1 MFRCDYTDCKP
12 KGNRQEVIMNTI
24 NSAAALS
31 STKED
36 SLKKLVFA
44 GIFAALT
51 YIVFTFLSIPI
62 PTIAGDKVTVHLGNA
77 FCVLGA
83 LILGSFY
90 GGAGGALGL
99 TIADL
104 MDPVYIVQAPITFV
118 IKFLMGILV
127 GTIRPCQGIP
137 LDSSS
142 SCSRPPFQRGLRS
155 HDPLLLQDPD
165 PRQACRRGILRDQ
178 HRRDGHQFRGLRL
191 HRNRS
196 LYVPQGTAQE
206 DRTVLLFLIIS
217 VICKAPC
224 RAAAG
229 GFCYIRR
236 FQHNWAQ
243 KKNIEELYTIKK
255 CINGALY

>member
-1 MFRCDYTDCKP
+1 
-12 KGNRQEVIMNTI
+12 MNTM

-31 STKED
+31 STRED

-127 GTIRPCQGIP
+127 GFIAHRMGHISTEKDLAKVFRWTVAAVVAG
-137 LDSSS
+137 SSANLPQRYP
-142 SCSRPPFQRGLRS
+142 SRS
-155 HDPLLLQDPD
+155 TS
-165 PRQACRRGILRDQ
+165 A
-178 HRRDGHQFRGLRL
+178 
-191 HRNRS
+191 
-196 LYVPQGTAQE
+196 
-206 DRTVLLFLIIS
+206 
-217 VICKAPC
+217 
-224 RAAAG
+224 
-229 GFCYIRR
+229 
-236 FQHNWAQ
+236 
-243 KKNIEELYTIKK
+243 
-255 CINGALY
+255 

>member
-1 MFRCDYTDCKP
+1 MFRCGYTDCKP
-12 KGNRQEVIMNTI
+12 NGNRQEVIMNSM

-31 STKED
+31 STRED

-127 GTIRPCQGIP
+127 GTIA
-137 LDSSS
+137 
-142 SCSRPPFQRGLRS
+142 
-155 HDPLLLQDPD
+155 HKM
-165 PRQACRRGILRDQ
+165 
-178 HRRDGHQFRGLRL
+178 GHISTEKDLSKVFRW
-191 HRNRS
+191 
-196 LYVPQGTAQE
+196 
-206 DRTVLLFLIIS
+206 TVAAVVAGLLFNAVCDPTIRYFYKILILGKPAAEVSFAINIGVTAINS
-217 VICKAPC
+217 VVSAFIATGLYMSLRAPL
-224 RAAAG
+224 
-229 GFCYIRR
+229 
-236 FQHNWAQ
+236 
-243 KKNIEELYTIKK
+243 KKTGLFFYF
-255 CINGALY
+255 

>member
-1 MFRCDYTDCKP
+1 MDT
-12 KGNRQEVIMNTI
+12 MNST
-24 NSAAALS
+24 AVLS
-31 STKED
+31 STRED

-127 GTIRPCQGIP
+127 GVIAHKMGHISTEKDLSKVFRWTVAAVVAGLLFNAVCDPTIRYFYKILILGKPAAEVSFAINIGVTAINSVVSAFIATGLYMSLRAP
-137 LDSSS
+137 LKKT
-142 SCSRPPFQRGLRS
+142 G
-155 HDPLLLQDPD
+155 
-165 PRQACRRGILRDQ
+165 
-178 HRRDGHQFRGLRL
+178 
-191 HRNRS
+191 
-196 LYVPQGTAQE
+196 
-206 DRTVLLFLIIS
+206 LFLY
-217 VICKAPC
+217 
-224 RAAAG
+224 
-229 GFCYIRR
+229 F
-236 FQHNWAQ
+236 
-243 KKNIEELYTIKK
+243 
-255 CINGALY
+255 

>member
-1 MFRCDYTDCKP
+1 M
-12 KGNRQEVIMNTI
+12 

-44 GIFAALT
+44 SIFAALT

-118 IKFLMGILV
+118 IKFPMGVLV
-127 GTIRPCQGIP
+127 GTIA
-137 LDSSS
+137 
-142 SCSRPPFQRGLRS
+142 
-155 HDPLLLQDPD
+155 HKM
-165 PRQACRRGILRDQ
+165 
-178 HRRDGHQFRGLRL
+178 GHISTEKDLSKVFRW
-191 HRNRS
+191 
-196 LYVPQGTAQE
+196 
-206 DRTVLLFLIIS
+206 TVAAVVAGLLFNAVCDPTIRYFYKILILGKPAAEVSFAINIGVTAINS
-217 VICKAPC
+217 VVSAFIATGLYMSLRAPL
-224 RAAAG
+224 
-229 GFCYIRR
+229 
-236 FQHNWAQ
+236 
-243 KKNIEELYTIKK
+243 KKTGLFFYF
-255 CINGALY
+255 

>member
-12 KGNRQEVIMNTI
+12 KGNRQEVIMNTM
-24 NSAAALS
+24 NSAATLS

-127 GTIRPCQGIP
+127 GTIA
-137 LDSSS
+137 
-142 SCSRPPFQRGLRS
+142 
-155 HDPLLLQDPD
+155 HKM
-165 PRQACRRGILRDQ
+165 
-178 HRRDGHQFRGLRL
+178 GHISTEKDLAKVFRW
-191 HRNRS
+191 
-196 LYVPQGTAQE
+196 
-206 DRTVLLFLIIS
+206 TVAAVVAGLLFNAVCDPTIRYFYKILILGKPAAEVSFAINIGVTAINS
-217 VICKAPC
+217 VVSAFIATGLYMSLRAPL
-224 RAAAG
+224 
-229 GFCYIRR
+229 
-236 FQHNWAQ
+236 
-243 KKNIEELYTIKK
+243 KKTGLFFYF
-255 CINGALY
+255 

>member
-1 MFRCDYTDCKP
+1 MFRCGYTGCKP
-12 KGNRQEVIMNTI
+12 KGNRQEVIMNSM

-31 STKED
+31 STRED

-127 GTIRPCQGIP
+127 GTIA
-137 LDSSS
+137 
-142 SCSRPPFQRGLRS
+142 
-155 HDPLLLQDPD
+155 HKM
-165 PRQACRRGILRDQ
+165 
-178 HRRDGHQFRGLRL
+178 GHISTEKDLSKVFRW
-191 HRNRS
+191 
-196 LYVPQGTAQE
+196 
-206 DRTVLLFLIIS
+206 TVAAVVAGLLFNAVCDPTIRYFYKILILGKPAAEVSLAINIGVTAINS
-217 VICKAPC
+217 VVSAFIATGLYMSLRAPL
-224 RAAAG
+224 
-229 GFCYIRR
+229 
-236 FQHNWAQ
+236 
-243 KKNIEELYTIKK
+243 KKTGLFFYF
-255 CINGALY
+255 

>member
-12 KGNRQEVIMNTI
+12 KGNRQEVIMNTM

-31 STKED
+31 STRED

-127 GTIRPCQGIP
+127 GFIAHRMGHISTEKDLAKVFRWTVAAVVAGLLFNAVCDPTIRYFYKILILGKPAAEVSFAINIGVTAINSVVSAFIATGLYMSLRAP
-137 LDSSS
+137 LKKT
-142 SCSRPPFQRGLRS
+142 GL
-155 HDPLLLQDPD
+155 
-165 PRQACRRGILRDQ
+165 
-178 HRRDGHQFRGLRL
+178 FF
-191 HRNRS
+191 
-196 LYVPQGTAQE
+196 Y
-206 DRTVLLFLIIS
+206 F
-217 VICKAPC
+217 
-224 RAAAG
+224 
-229 GFCYIRR
+229 
-236 FQHNWAQ
+236 
-243 KKNIEELYTIKK
+243 
-255 CINGALY
+255 

>member
-1 MFRCDYTDCKP
+1 MDT
-12 KGNRQEVIMNTI
+12 M

-31 STKED
+31 STRED

-127 GTIRPCQGIP
+127 GVIAHRMGHISTEKDLSKVFHWTVAAVVAGLLFNAVCDPTIRYFYKILSLGKPAAEVSFAINIGVTAINSVVSAFIATGLYMSLRAP
-137 LDSSS
+137 LKKT
-142 SCSRPPFQRGLRS
+142 GL
-155 HDPLLLQDPD
+155 
-165 PRQACRRGILRDQ
+165 
-178 HRRDGHQFRGLRL
+178 FF
-191 HRNRS
+191 
-196 LYVPQGTAQE
+196 Y
-206 DRTVLLFLIIS
+206 F
-217 VICKAPC
+217 
-224 RAAAG
+224 
-229 GFCYIRR
+229 
-236 FQHNWAQ
+236 
-243 KKNIEELYTIKK
+243 
-255 CINGALY
+255 

>member
-1 MFRCDYTDCKP
+1 
-12 KGNRQEVIMNTI
+12 MNTM

-31 STKED
+31 STRED

-127 GTIRPCQGIP
+127 GFIAHRMGHISTEKDLAKVLILGKPAAEVSFAINIGVTAINSVVSAFIATGLYMSLRAP
-137 LDSSS
+137 LKKT
-142 SCSRPPFQRGLRS
+142 GL
-155 HDPLLLQDPD
+155 
-165 PRQACRRGILRDQ
+165 
-178 HRRDGHQFRGLRL
+178 FF
-191 HRNRS
+191 
-196 LYVPQGTAQE
+196 Y
-206 DRTVLLFLIIS
+206 F
-217 VICKAPC
+217 
-224 RAAAG
+224 
-229 GFCYIRR
+229 
-236 FQHNWAQ
+236 
-243 KKNIEELYTIKK
+243 
-255 CINGALY
+255 

>member
-1 MFRCDYTDCKP
+1 MLLICSDVTILIVNQKETD
-12 KGNRQEVIMNTI
+12 RRSLW

-31 STKED
+31 STRED

-127 GTIRPCQGIP
+127 GTIA
-137 LDSSS
+137 
-142 SCSRPPFQRGLRS
+142 
-155 HDPLLLQDPD
+155 HKM
-165 PRQACRRGILRDQ
+165 
-178 HRRDGHQFRGLRL
+178 GHISTEEDLAKVFRW
-191 HRNRS
+191 
-196 LYVPQGTAQE
+196 
-206 DRTVLLFLIIS
+206 TVAAVVAGLLFNAVCDPTIRYFYKILILGKPAAEVSFAINIGVTAINS
-217 VICKAPC
+217 VVSAFIATGLYMSLRAPL
-224 RAAAG
+224 
-229 GFCYIRR
+229 
-236 FQHNWAQ
+236 
-243 KKNIEELYTIKK
+243 KKTGLFFYF
-255 CINGALY
+255 

>member
-1 MFRCDYTDCKP
+1 MFRCDYTDCKQ
-12 KGNRQEVIMNTI
+12 KGNRQEVIMNTMD
-24 NSAAALS
+24 SAAAIS
-31 STKED
+31 STRED

-127 GTIRPCQGIP
+127 GAIAHRMGHISTKKDLGKVFRWTVAAVAAGLLFNAVCDPTIRYFYKILILGKPAAEVSFAINIGVTAINSVVSAFIATGLYMSLRAP
-137 LDSSS
+137 LKKT
-142 SCSRPPFQRGLRS
+142 GL
-155 HDPLLLQDPD
+155 
-165 PRQACRRGILRDQ
+165 
-178 HRRDGHQFRGLRL
+178 FF
-191 HRNRS
+191 
-196 LYVPQGTAQE
+196 Y
-206 DRTVLLFLIIS
+206 F
-217 VICKAPC
+217 
-224 RAAAG
+224 
-229 GFCYIRR
+229 
-236 FQHNWAQ
+236 
-243 KKNIEELYTIKK
+243 
-255 CINGALY
+255 

>member
-1 MFRCDYTDCKP
+1 
-12 KGNRQEVIMNTI
+12 MNTM

-127 GTIRPCQGIP
+127 GAIAHRMGHISTEKDLGKVFRWTVAAVAAGLLFNAVCDPTIRYFYKILILGKPAAEVSFAINIGVTAINSVVSAFIATGLYMSLRAP
-137 LDSSS
+137 LKKT
-142 SCSRPPFQRGLRS
+142 GL
-155 HDPLLLQDPD
+155 
-165 PRQACRRGILRDQ
+165 
-178 HRRDGHQFRGLRL
+178 FF
-191 HRNRS
+191 
-196 LYVPQGTAQE
+196 Y
-206 DRTVLLFLIIS
+206 F
-217 VICKAPC
+217 
-224 RAAAG
+224 
-229 GFCYIRR
+229 
-236 FQHNWAQ
+236 
-243 KKNIEELYTIKK
+243 
-255 CINGALY
+255 

>member
-1 MFRCDYTDCKP
+1 
-12 KGNRQEVIMNTI
+12 MNTM

-31 STKED
+31 STRED

-127 GTIRPCQGIP
+127 GFIAHRMGHISTEKDLAKVFRWTPTIRYFYKILILGKPAAEVSFAINIGVTAINSVVSAFIATGLYMSLRAP
-137 LDSSS
+137 LKKT
-142 SCSRPPFQRGLRS
+142 GL
-155 HDPLLLQDPD
+155 
-165 PRQACRRGILRDQ
+165 
-178 HRRDGHQFRGLRL
+178 FF
-191 HRNRS
+191 
-196 LYVPQGTAQE
+196 Y
-206 DRTVLLFLIIS
+206 F
-217 VICKAPC
+217 
-224 RAAAG
+224 
-229 GFCYIRR
+229 
-236 FQHNWAQ
+236 
-243 KKNIEELYTIKK
+243 
-255 CINGALY
+255 

>member
-1 MFRCDYTDCKP
+1 MFRCGYTDCKQ
-12 KGNRQEVIMNTI
+12 KGNRQEVIMNTM

-127 GTIRPCQGIP
+127 GTIA
-137 LDSSS
+137 
-142 SCSRPPFQRGLRS
+142 
-155 HDPLLLQDPD
+155 HKM
-165 PRQACRRGILRDQ
+165 
-178 HRRDGHQFRGLRL
+178 GHISTEKDLSKVFRW
-191 HRNRS
+191 
-196 LYVPQGTAQE
+196 
-206 DRTVLLFLIIS
+206 TVAAVVAGLLFNAVCDPTIRYFYKILILGKPAAEVSFAINIGVTAINS
-217 VICKAPC
+217 VVSAFIATGLYMSLRAPL
-224 RAAAG
+224 
-229 GFCYIRR
+229 
-236 FQHNWAQ
+236 
-243 KKNIEELYTIKK
+243 KKTGLFFYF
-255 CINGALY
+255 